1 MKIAASFL
9 NIKEPIV
16 EEVTKLSNLD
26 IDYLHLDVMDGIFV
40 ENKTYSYE
48 EFYNITRFTTT
59 LKDVHLMVSDVKK
72 HIDEFAKLN
81 PEFITFHYEAASDIS
96 SVINYIHEKGIKV
109 GISIKPATDISEIK
123 DYLNYIDLVLVM
135 SVEPGKGG
143 QAFIPESIDKIEK
156 LYNLRQKYNYNYVI
170 EVDGGINNETIK
182 LCDKADIAVVGSYIT
197 KQDYA
202 SAIKELKNNTKINQ

>member
-16 EEVTKLSNLD
+16 EEVTKLSNSD
-26 IDYLHLDVMDGIFV
+26 IDYMHLDVMDGIFV
-40 ENKTYSYE
+40 ENKTFTCE
-48 EFYNITRFTTT
+48 EFYNITRFSTKP
-59 LKDVHLMVSDVKK
+59 KDVHLMVSDVKK
-72 HIDEFAKLN
+72 NIDEFSKLN
-81 PEFITFHYEAASDIS
+81 PEFITFHYEAVSEVS

-109 GISIKPATDISEIK
+109 GISIKPSTEVSEII

-143 QAFIPESIDKIEK
+143 QAFIEDSVKKIEQ
-156 LYNLRQKYNYNYVI
+156 LYVLREKNNYNYLI

-182 LCDKADIAVVGSYIT
+182 LCDKADIVVVGSYIT
-197 KQDYA
+197 KQDYDE
-202 SAIKELKNNTKINQ
+202 AIAKLRV

>member
-9 NIKEPIV
+9 NIKGPIV

-40 ENKTYSYE
+40 ENKTFNYE
-48 EFYNITRFTTT
+48 EFNNITKYSAKP
-59 LKDVHLMVSDVKK
+59 KDVHLMVSDVRRY
-72 HIDEFAKLN
+72 IDEFSKLN
-81 PEFITFHYEAASDIS
+81 PEFITFHYEAASEIS

-109 GISIKPATDISEIK
+109 GMSIKPATDISEIV
-123 DYLNYIDLVLVM
+123 DYLPYLDLVLVM

-143 QAFIPESIDKIEK
+143 QAFIEESVDKIDKLYKLREK
-156 LYNLRQKYNYNYVI
+156 ENYNYVI
-170 EVDGGINNETIK
+170 EIDGGINNETIK

-197 KQDYA
+197 KQDYET
-202 SAIKELKNNTKINQ
+202 AIRNLRN

>member
-9 NIKEPIV
+9 NIKGPIV

-40 ENKTYSYE
+40 ENKTFNYE
-48 EFYNITRFTTT
+48 EFNNITKYSAKP
-59 LKDVHLMVSDVKK
+59 KDVHLMVSDVKRY
-72 HIDEFAKLN
+72 IDEFSNLN
-81 PEFITFHYEAASDIS
+81 PEFITFHYEAASEIS

-109 GISIKPATDISEIK
+109 GMSIKPATDISEIV
-123 DYLNYIDLVLVM
+123 DYLPYLDLVLVM

-143 QAFIPESIDKIEK
+143 QAFIEESIDKIEK
-156 LYNLRQKYNYNYVI
+156 LYKLREKENYNYVI

-197 KQDYA
+197 KQDYET
-202 SAIKELKNNTKINQ
+202 AIRTLRN